1 MSNEQ
6 KLAEARTFLNDHFK
20 AVFTVLDRG
29 GAPSSSL
36 MHYVI
41 DEDFNL
47 YIATKRSF
55 GKYSAMKNDAR
66 VSFAVI
72 EESADPLVVVD
83 MQGTA
88 EEIPEEKT
96 AEMYG
101 FFKSKNDKKHYVQG
115 AEDLVMFKIVPSTMR
130 FMDAR
135 SGDLSITDLIGRQ

>member
-6 KLAEARTFLNDHFK
+6 KLAEARTFLNDHYK
-20 AVFTVLDRG
+20 AVFTVLDRN

-41 DEDFNL
+41 DENFNV
-47 YIATKRSF
+47 YISTKKAF
-55 GKYSAMKNDAR
+55 GKYAAMKRDSR

-72 EESADPLVVVD
+72 QENIDPLVVVD
-83 MQGTA
+83 IQGVA
-88 EEIPEEKT
+88 EEIPEAKT
-96 AEMYG
+96 PETYG

-115 AEDLVMFKIVPSTMR
+115 ADDFVMFRVTPSSLR

-135 SGDLSITDLIGRQ
+135 SGDLTITDLIGRQ